1 MLFQI
6 KIVKFAIRN
15 LYFVTLS
22 FILFLPLLSNAQ
34 NIKGY
39 VINGDTKKGLMDV
52 NVYIDGTTIGTTT
65 DENGFFDLEIES
77 LPMVLTVSYI
87 GYASR
92 KITVVT
98 LPTAEIRVELLSVAS
113 QLPEAVVSSKP
124 KIEQIYKE
132 PYSVIDYEFFDNYIL
147 LLVYRG
153 VRKRYSVILIDES
166 GKELTEESLGQRVP
180 VGFYKGCLG
189 AVYFLTADV
198 ARQIYIQDKE
208 IYFYKSVD
216 LLTFERAAYPC
227 VLAANDYVYFQNYF
241 VKGQVV
247 QYHRI
252 HKKSKDGEKEKE
264 NFALIIDEQR
274 AIMAE
279 AEADFQQMVSN
290 IEQFQ
295 SRPMGIGER
304 MSNASFLSRVVF
316 EPLYVPIFQL
326 SDTLII
332 FNHRMSQIEFYQ
344 TPETIFK
351 TVPIIY
357 SQDKKWIKE
366 IIRDEE
372 TQEFYTLFNTR
383 WGYTVQRID
392 IQNGE
397 TKDLIELERAFVNNI
412 KIKGGFLYFLQN
424 DFRNNDVISKLQ
436 KVRIE

>member
-1 MLFQI
+1 MKQL
-6 KIVKFAIRN
+6 
-15 LYFVTLS
+15 VTL
-22 FILFLPLLSNAQ
+22 LFTLLLPFLANAQ

-39 VINGDTKKGLMDV
+39 VINGNTQTGLTGV

-65 DENGFFDLEIES
+65 DENGFFDLKIEG

-92 KITVVT
+92 KIAIVT
-98 LPTAEIRVELLSVAS
+98 LPNEEMQIKLFSIAS

-124 KIEQIYKE
+124 KIDTIYKE
-132 PYSVIDYEFFDNYIL
+132 RYSVIDYEFFDNYIL

-153 VRKRYSVILIDES
+153 VRKRYSVVLINEN
-166 GKELTEESLGQRVP
+166 GEELAEEPLGQRVP

-189 AVYFLTADV
+189 AVYFLTGDI
-198 ARQIYIQDKE
+198 ARQIYIQDEK

-227 VLAANDYVYFQNYF
+227 VLSANDYVYFQNYF

-252 HKKSKDGEKEKE
+252 HKDSTNGTKE
-264 NFALIIDEQR
+264 NFAMVVDEQR

-279 AEADFQQMVSN
+279 AEADFQKMVSD

-295 SRPMGIGER
+295 ARPMGIGER
-304 MSNASFLSRVVF
+304 MSNSGFLSRVVF
-316 EPLYVPIFQL
+316 EPLYVPMFQFN
-326 SDTLII
+326 DTLII
-332 FNHRMSQIEFYQ
+332 FNHRMNQIEYYQ

-351 TVPIIY
+351 TVAITYP
-357 SQDKKWIKE
+357 QDKKWIKE

-372 TQEFYTLFNTR
+372 TQQFYTLFNTR
-383 WGYTVQRID
+383 WGYMVQRIEV
-392 IQNGE
+392 QTGE
-397 TKDLIELERAFVNNI
+397 TKNLIELERAFVNNI

-424 DFRNNDVISKLQ
+424 DFTNNDVISKLQ
-436 KVRIE
+436 KVRVE

>member
-1 MLFQI
+1 MLFQT
-6 KIVKFAIRN
+6 KTVKLVTRN
-15 LYFVTLS
+15 TQLVTL
-22 FILFLPLLSNAQ
+22 LFALLLPFLSNAQ

-39 VINGDTKKGLMDV
+39 VINGNTQAALTGV

-65 DENGFFDLEIES
+65 DENGFFDLKIEG

-92 KITVVT
+92 KIAIVT
-98 LPTAEIRVELLSVAS
+98 LPNEEMRIQLVSIAS

-124 KIEQIYKE
+124 KIDTIYKE
-132 PYSVIDYEFFDNYIL
+132 RYSVIDYEFFDNYIL

-153 VRKRYSVILIDES
+153 VRKRYSVVLINEN
-166 GKELTEESLGQRVP
+166 GEELAEESLGQRVP

-189 AVYFLTADV
+189 AVYFLTGDI
-198 ARQIYIQDKE
+198 ARQLYIQDEK
-208 IYFYKSVD
+208 IYFYKPVD

-227 VLAANDYVYFQNYF
+227 VLSANDHVYFQNYF

-252 HKKSKDGEKEKE
+252 HKDSTNSEKE
-264 NFALIIDEQR
+264 NFAMVVDEQR

-279 AEADFQQMVSN
+279 AEADFQKMVAD

-295 SRPMGIGER
+295 AQPMGISER
-304 MSNASFLSRVVF
+304 MSNSSFLSRVVF

-326 SDTLII
+326 NDTLII
-332 FNHRMSQIEFYQ
+332 FNHRMNQIEYYQ

-351 TVPIIY
+351 TVGITYP
-357 SQDKKWIKE
+357 QDKKWIRE

-372 TQEFYTLFNTR
+372 TQLFYTLSNTR
-383 WGYTVQRID
+383 WGYMIQRID
-392 IQNGE
+392 VQNGD
-397 TKDLIELERAFVNNI
+397 TKDLVELERAFVNNI